1 MSANTYIL
9 IRTELNLCKA
19 PNWCNR
25 QRWEYLRQCLKSVVL
40 QNGENIHI
48 VMLQS
53 GKGDSATP
61 KPISKLPEYLKEL
74 INDIKNGWNNIS
86 LYSTSCKGAGCAQ
99 YLIRDIALD
108 LAKDNDIFIQLDDDD
123 YFTDNNAVKSIV
135 EKFTDEVDI
144 CITGYKVVGDKSQD
158 ITNQAGS
165 VHNQLLRG
173 DDKEMS
179 LAYADSL
186 GWTKS
191 YRAKAIKDY
200 HKKLKRAENDI
211 LAYFEKNSAFEDFM
225 DVITLCRD
233 KSRIAF
239 LDKATHCYRKHTL
252 SITAKTDKEQFEQR
266 ANALVL
272 TTQMSKQIEDYN
284 YKKIV
289 VQFCIIK
296 ILLIENILAKLRREE
311 HNVEFNTTDLD
322 KPKRRTGYFWYV
334 LLWPWK
340 YCCYYYTRLSH
351 IWARNSTNGDFFR
364 LFIKKL
370 EKKDLLDYFADIAEK
385 LAEKSA
391 KKETNAETK
400 TTEKSTKNSTPIIF
414 KTPEEKIE
422 YACEEEAK
430 LGKVDVSNCFIT
442 TSIKQNDA
450 RINSHRWRVGLNI
463 GSISVAICAIVWVVF
478 FVKDTSAD
486 AGISPDVASLVI
498 SAMIAAISFCVN
510 RILSLHT
517 KRAEEEAKIDIY
529 HEEIKELTRHLLA
542 NLNILKGLDESI
554 EHGKVKSVGEIHF
567 TNIKIPADSILLSN
581 DPIQNSLCDD
591 LNNIAR
597 LKVNI
602 RNINNSADYL
612 ERLAT
617 KEKFDIEELHKAIQ
631 WEIVR
636 YVGLLAQLRFFE
648 ENRNFKMPTIK
659 QLKIYVNVRRIRE
672 YIASELAPKEKDK
685 FDKIIEHKAGL
696 ADYDYVYKYMERFYK
711 DREEKRDLLTFK

>member
-1 MSANTYIL
+1 MTANTYIL
-9 IRTELNLCKA
+9 IRTDLNLCKA
-19 PNWCNR
+19 PNRRNR

-40 QNGENIHI
+40 QNEENIHI

-53 GKGDSATP
+53 GKGCSATP
-61 KPISKLPEYLKEL
+61 KPISKLPKYLKEL
-74 INDIKNGWNNIS
+74 INDIEKGWNNIS
-86 LYSTSCKGAGCAQ
+86 LYRTSCKGAGCAQ
-99 YLIRDIALD
+99 YLIRDIALG
-108 LAKDNDIFIQLDDDD
+108 LAKDDDIFIQLDDDD

-165 VHNQLLRG
+165 VHNQLLR
-173 DDKEMS
+173 DKHNKIS

-191 YRAKAIKDY
+191 YRAKAIKDF
-200 HKKLKRAENDI
+200 HQKLNKAENDI
-211 LAYFEKNSAFEDFM
+211 LAYFEKNRAFEDFM
-225 DVITLCRD
+225 DIIALCRER
-233 KSRIAF
+233 SQIAL
-239 LDKATHCYRKHTL
+239 LDRATHCYRKHTL

-266 ANALVL
+266 ANALALSV
-272 TTQMSKQIEDYN
+272 QMAQSLDKDSQALVA
-284 YKKIV
+284 KFCV
-289 VQFCIIK
+289 VK
-296 ILLIENILAKLRREE
+296 ILLIENILSKFRKENR
-311 HNVEFNTTDLD
+311 NKWISKTTN
-322 KPKRRTGYFWYV
+322 GYFF
-334 LLWPWK
+334 
-340 YCCYYYTRLSH
+340 T
-351 IWARNSTNGDFFR
+351 
-364 LFIKKL
+364 LFINTLKKSKATKG
-370 EKKDLLDYFADIAEK
+370 ESLLDYFAGIVESRPSTDD
-385 LAEKSA
+385 
-391 KKETNAETK
+391 
-400 TTEKSTKNSTPIIF
+400 STKF
-414 KTPEEKIE
+414 VTPEERIKE
-422 YACEEEAK
+422 ACEIEAE

-442 TSIKQNDA
+442 TSIKQKDA
-450 RINSHRWRVGLNI
+450 RKQTYRADKIFSWVI
-463 GSISVAICAIVWVVF
+463 IAVAAIAIVVAITIAIYGKVSVN
-478 FVKDTSAD
+478 
-486 AGISPDVASLVI
+486 VI
-498 SAMIAAISFCVN
+498 ALITPFLIAIISFFFN
-510 RILSLHT
+510 RIVSV
-517 KRAEEEAKIDIY
+517 KNKIAEEDAKIEIY

-554 EHGKVKSVGEIHF
+554 EQGEVKSVGEIHF

-617 KEKFDIEELHKAIQ
+617 KEKFDIKELHKAIQ

-659 QLKIYVNVRRIRE
+659 QLKIYVDVRRIRE

-685 FDKIIEHKAGL
+685 FDKIIEHKAGR
-696 ADYDYVYKYMERFYK
+696 ADYDYVNKYMERFYK
-711 DREEKRDLLTFK
+711 DREEKRDLLTF

>member
-9 IRTELNLCKA
+9 IRTDLNLCKA
-19 PNWCNR
+19 PNRRNK
-25 QRWEYLRQCLKSVVL
+25 QRWEYLRQCLESVVL
-40 QNGENIHI
+40 QNEENIHI

-53 GKGDSATP
+53 GKGCSATP
-61 KPISKLPEYLKEL
+61 KPISKLPKYLKEL
-74 INDIKNGWNNIS
+74 INDIEKGWNNIS

-99 YLIRDIALD
+99 YLIREIALR
-108 LAKDNDIFIQLDDDD
+108 LAYDDDIFIQLDDDD
-123 YFTDNNAVKSIV
+123 YFTDNDAVKSIV

-165 VHNQLLRG
+165 VHNQLLR
-173 DDKEMS
+173 DKHNQIS

-191 YRAKAIKDY
+191 YRAKAIRDF
-200 HKKLKRAENDI
+200 HQKLNKAENDI
-211 LAYFEKNSAFEDFM
+211 LAYFEKNRAFEDFM
-225 DVITLCRD
+225 DIIALCRERS
-233 KSRIAF
+233 KIAL
-239 LDKATHCYRKHTL
+239 LDRATHCYRKHPL

-266 ANALVL
+266 ANALALSV
-272 TTQMSKQIEDYN
+272 QMAQSLDEDSQALVA
-284 YKKIV
+284 KFCV
-289 VQFCIIK
+289 VK
-296 ILLIENILAKLRREE
+296 ILLIENILSKFRKEDRSRWISK
-311 HNVEFNTTDLD
+311 TTN
-322 KPKRRTGYFWYV
+322 GYFFA
-334 LLWPWK
+334 LFINTLK
-340 YCCYYYTRLSH
+340 KSK
-351 IWARNSTNGDFFR
+351 ATNG
-364 LFIKKL
+364 KS
-370 EKKDLLDYFADIAEK
+370 LLDYFAGIVESRPSTDD
-385 LAEKSA
+385 
-391 KKETNAETK
+391 
-400 TTEKSTKNSTPIIF
+400 STKF
-414 KTPEEKIE
+414 VTPEERIE
-422 YACEEEAK
+422 EACEIEAE

-442 TSIKQNDA
+442 TSIKQKDA
-450 RINSHRWRVGLNI
+450 RKQTYRADKIFSWVI
-463 GSISVAICAIVWVVF
+463 IAVAAIAIVVAITIAIYGKVSV
-478 FVKDTSAD
+478 
-486 AGISPDVASLVI
+486 DV
-498 SAMIAAISFCVN
+498 IALITPFLIAIISFFFN
-510 RILSLHT
+510 RIVSI
-517 KRAEEEAKIDIY
+517 KNKIAEEDAKIEIY

-554 EHGKVKSVGEIHF
+554 ERGEVESVGEIHF

-617 KEKFDIEELHKAIQ
+617 KEKFDIKELHKAIQ

-659 QLKIYVNVRRIRE
+659 QLKIYVDVRRIRE

-685 FDKIIEHKAGL
+685 FDNIIKHISGR
-696 ADYDYVYKYMERFYK
+696 ADYDYVNKYMERFYK
-711 DREEKRDLLTFK
+711 DREEKRDLLTFE

>member
-9 IRTELNLCKA
+9 IRTDLNLCKA
-19 PNWCNR
+19 PNWRNR
-25 QRWEYLRQCLKSVVL
+25 QRWEYLRQCLKSVLL
-40 QNGENIHI
+40 QNEENIHI

-53 GKGDSATP
+53 GKGCSATP
-61 KPISKLPEYLKEL
+61 KPISKLPKYLKEL

-99 YLIRDIALD
+99 YLIRDIALG
-108 LAKDNDIFIQLDDDD
+108 LAEDDDIFIQLDDDD

-165 VHNQLLRG
+165 VHNQLLR
-173 DDKEMS
+173 DKHNKIS

-191 YRAKAIKDY
+191 YRAKAIKDF
-200 HKKLKRAENDI
+200 HQKLNKAENDI
-211 LAYFEKNSAFEDFM
+211 LAYFEKNRAFEDFM
-225 DVITLCRD
+225 DIIALCQKRS
-233 KSRIAF
+233 KIAL
-239 LDKATHCYRKHTL
+239 LDRATHCYRKHPL

-266 ANALVL
+266 ANALALSV
-272 TTQMSKQIEDYN
+272 QMAQSLDKDSQALVA
-284 YKKIV
+284 KFCV
-289 VQFCIIK
+289 VK
-296 ILLIENILAKLRREE
+296 ILLIENILSKFRKEDRSKWISK
-311 HNVEFNTTDLD
+311 TTN
-322 KPKRRTGYFWYV
+322 GYFF
-334 LLWPWK
+334 
-340 YCCYYYTRLSH
+340 
-351 IWARNSTNGDFFR
+351 A
-364 LFIKKL
+364 LFINTLKKSKATK
-370 EKKDLLDYFADIAEK
+370 EKSLLDYFAGIVESRPSTDD
-385 LAEKSA
+385 
-391 KKETNAETK
+391 
-400 TTEKSTKNSTPIIF
+400 STKF
-414 KTPEEKIE
+414 VTPEERIKE
-422 YACEEEAK
+422 ACEIEAE

-442 TSIKQNDA
+442 TSIKQKDA
-450 RINSHRWRVGLNI
+450 RKQAYRADKIFSWVI
-463 GSISVAICAIVWVVF
+463 IAVAAIAIVVAITIAIYGKVSVN
-478 FVKDTSAD
+478 
-486 AGISPDVASLVI
+486 VI
-498 SAMIAAISFCVN
+498 ALITPFLIAIISFFFN
-510 RILSLHT
+510 RIVSI
-517 KRAEEEAKIDIY
+517 KNKIAEEDAKIEIY

-554 EHGKVKSVGEIHF
+554 EQGEVKSVGEIHF

-617 KEKFDIEELHKAIQ
+617 KEKFDIKELHKAIQ

-659 QLKIYVNVRRIRE
+659 QLKIYVDVRRIRE

-685 FDKIIEHKAGL
+685 FDNIIKHISGR
-696 ADYDYVYKYMERFYK
+696 ADYDYVNKYMERFYK
-711 DREEKRDLLTFK
+711 DREEKRDLLTFE

>member
-1 MSANTYIL
+1 MYANTYIL
-9 IRTELNLCKA
+9 IRTDLNLCKA
-19 PNWCNR
+19 PNRRNK

-40 QNGENIHI
+40 QNEENIHI

-53 GKGDSATP
+53 GKGCSATP
-61 KPISKLPEYLKEL
+61 KPISKLPKYLKEL
-74 INDIKNGWNNIS
+74 INDIEKGWNNIS

-99 YLIRDIALD
+99 YLIREIALR
-108 LAKDNDIFIQLDDDD
+108 LAYDDDIFIQLDDDD

-165 VHNQLLRG
+165 VHNQLLR
-173 DDKEMS
+173 DKHNQIS

-191 YRAKAIKDY
+191 YRAKAIRDF
-200 HKKLKRAENDI
+200 HQKLNKAENDI
-211 LAYFEKNSAFEDFM
+211 LAYFEKNRAFEDFM
-225 DVITLCRD
+225 DIIALCRERS
-233 KSRIAF
+233 KIAL
-239 LDKATHCYRKHTL
+239 LDRATHCYRKHPL

-266 ANALVL
+266 ANALALSV
-272 TTQMSKQIEDYN
+272 QMAQSLDKDSQALVA
-284 YKKIV
+284 KFCV
-289 VQFCIIK
+289 VK
-296 ILLIENILAKLRREE
+296 ILLIENILSKFRKEDRSRWISK
-311 HNVEFNTTDLD
+311 TTN
-322 KPKRRTGYFWYV
+322 GYFFA
-334 LLWPWK
+334 LFINTLK
-340 YCCYYYTRLSH
+340 KSK
-351 IWARNSTNGDFFR
+351 ATNG
-364 LFIKKL
+364 KS
-370 EKKDLLDYFADIAEK
+370 LLDYFAGIVESRPSTDD
-385 LAEKSA
+385 
-391 KKETNAETK
+391 
-400 TTEKSTKNSTPIIF
+400 STKF
-414 KTPEEKIE
+414 VTPEERIKE
-422 YACEEEAK
+422 ACEIEAE

-442 TSIKQNDA
+442 TSIKQKDA
-450 RINSHRWRVGLNI
+450 RKQTYKNTLNGYLI
-463 GSISVAICAIVWVVF
+463 IIALSVAAIAGFVIVTKKSIVPADTVSGICSLSIAIIMF
-478 FVKDTSAD
+478 CINKIFSVKNK
-486 AGISPDVASLVI
+486 I
-498 SAMIAAISFCVN
+498 
-510 RILSLHT
+510 
-517 KRAEEEAKIDIY
+517 AEEDAKIEIY

-554 EHGKVKSVGEIHF
+554 ERGEVESVGEIHF

-617 KEKFDIEELHKAIQ
+617 KEKFDIKELHKAIQ

-659 QLKIYVNVRRIRE
+659 QLKIYVDVRRIRE
-672 YIASELAPKEKDK
+672 YIASELAPKDKDK
-685 FDKIIEHKAGL
+685 FDNIIKHISGR
-696 ADYDYVYKYMERFYK
+696 ADYDYVNKYMERFYK
-711 DREEKRDLLTFK
+711 DREEKRDLLTFE